1 MSLIQPVSSLSIK
14 RAVNLYTIVMFLSFG
29 MLLYWLAVDRYQAFI
44 GSHQDK
50 ASNTTKVVAF
60 EINKTLREKQRI
72 IDIFIDSSIEL
83 IGQLSED
90 PEDDDVR
97 QLLTERLRKYQPDF
111 FAFNIMDQA
120 GEPVIGD
127 FEGDIGELCLQDL
140 RDYIQ
145 TGEQHIRL
153 HPNNNAYHYDIVS
166 TFSSNGARRIFFV
179 SFYTDDMSDML
190 GSVQS
195 EGHTL
200 ILINKEANN
209 LIEMTADGSRKTI
222 SGRLDFRMNGDE
234 SFRVLSTAKVK
245 GTSWHVVDMRSDG
258 LFKDYR
264 NKIITEYTI
273 AFYVFSIVVLFM
285 RHILLNQDE
294 KRTTAER
301 QLQKNNRKIVELN
314 NQLELLSKTDSLTG
328 LYNRRY
334 FDEMINLEW
343 NRGLRSNH
351 SMSCI
356 LFDIDYF
363 KDYNDFYGHQEGDS
377 CIKNIATLMK
387 DSFRRAGDIV
397 ARYGGEEFIVVMAE
411 CNEEDAVAA
420 IEHFQRE
427 LEKLK
432 IPHESS
438 GAGEHVTMS
447 IGFYVQAPSRDES
460 VEVIIRKADEALYRA
475 KAEGRARWVM
485 YGQ

>member
-1 MSLIQPVSSLSIK
+1 MSLIEPVSSLSIK
-14 RAVNLYTIVMFLSFG
+14 RAVNLYTVVLFLSFG
-29 MLLYWLAVDRYQAFI
+29 ILLYWLATDRYQTFI
-44 GSHQDK
+44 SSHEDK
-50 ASNTTKVVAF
+50 AHNTTKVVAF

-72 IDIFIDSSIEL
+72 IDIFIDSSIDL
-83 IGQLSED
+83 ITELSED

-97 QLLTERLRKYQPDF
+97 HVLTERLRKYQPDF
-111 FAFNIMDQA
+111 FAFNIMNQE
-120 GEPVIGD
+120 GKPVIGD
-127 FEGDIGELCLQDL
+127 FDGDIGELCLQDL
-140 RDYIQ
+140 RDYIE
-145 TGEQHIRL
+145 TGEQYIRL

-166 TFSSNGARRIFFV
+166 TYSFNGVRQIFFV
-179 SFYTDDMSDML
+179 SFFTDDISDML

-195 EGHTL
+195 ENHSL

-222 SGRLDFRMNGDE
+222 SGRLDFRMNGEE

-245 GTSWHVVDMRSDG
+245 GTSWHVVDMRSEG

-264 NKIITEYTI
+264 NKIITEYVI

-294 KRTTAER
+294 KRTTAET
-301 QLQKNNRKIVELN
+301 QLQKNNRKIIELN

-343 NRGLRSNH
+343 NRGLRSN
-351 SMSCI
+351 STMSCI

-363 KDYNDFYGHQEGDS
+363 KDYNDYYGHQQGDS
-377 CIKNIATLMK
+377 CLKDISALMK

-397 ARYGGEEFIVVMAE
+397 ARYGGEEFIVVMA
-411 CNEEDAVAA
+411 DSDKQDTVAA
-420 IEHFQRE
+420 IEHFQTE
-427 LEKLK
+427 LGKLK
-432 IPHESS
+432 IPHERS
-438 GAGEHVTMS
+438 GVAKQVTTS
-447 IGFYVQAPSRDES
+447 IGFFTQVPSRDES
-460 VEVIIRKADEALYRA
+460 VEDIIRKADEALYRA
-475 KAEGRARWVM
+475 KSEGRAQWVM
-485 YGQ
+485 FGQ

>member
-1 MSLIQPVSSLSIK
+1 MSLIEPVSSLSIK
-14 RAVNLYTIVMFLSFG
+14 KAVNLYTIVLFLSFG
-29 MLLYWLAVDRYQAFI
+29 ILLYWLAVDRYQTFI
-44 GSHQDK
+44 GSHEDK

-60 EINKTLREKQRI
+60 EIHKTLKEKQRI

-83 IGQLSED
+83 IGELSEN
-90 PEDDDVR
+90 PDDEAIRKV
-97 QLLTERLRKYQPDF
+97 LTERLRKYQPDF
-111 FAFNIMDQA
+111 FAFNIMDQS

-127 FEGDIGELCLQDL
+127 FDGDISELCLKDL
-140 RDYIQ
+140 QDYIK

-153 HPNNNAYHYDIVS
+153 HPNHNAYHYDIVS
-166 TFSSNGARRIFFV
+166 SYTFNGVRQIFFV
-179 SFYTDDMSDML
+179 SFHIDDISDML
-190 GSVQS
+190 KSVQS
-195 EGHTL
+195 DDHSL

-209 LIEMTADGSRKTI
+209 LIEMTAEGSRKTM
-222 SGRLDFRMNGDE
+222 SGRLDYRMNGDE

-264 NKIITEYTI
+264 NKIIIEYTI
-273 AFYVFSIVVLFM
+273 AFYVFTIVVLFM

-301 QLQKNNRKIVELN
+301 QLQKNNKKIVELN

-328 LYNRRY
+328 LYNRRF

-343 NRGLRSNH
+343 NRGLRSNRP
-351 SMSCI
+351 MACI

-363 KDYNDFYGHQEGDS
+363 KDYNDFYGHQEGDN
-377 CIKNIATLMK
+377 CIKAISTLMK

-397 ARYGGEEFIVVMAE
+397 ARYGGEEFIVVMADSD
-411 CNEEDAVAA
+411 EDDTVAA

-427 LEKLK
+427 LEKLR
-432 IPHESS
+432 IPHEGSKS
-438 GAGEHVTMS
+438 GENVTTS
-447 IGFYVQAPSRDES
+447 IGFYVQVPSRTET
-460 VEVIIRKADEALYRA
+460 VEGMIRKSDQALYQA
-475 KAEGRARWVM
+475 KADGRARWVM
-485 YGQ
+485 FSQ

>member
-1 MSLIQPVSSLSIK
+1 MSLIQPVSSLSIR
-14 RAVNLYTIVMFLSFG
+14 RAVNLYTIVLFLSFG
-29 MLLYWLAVDRYQAFI
+29 ILLYWLAVDRYQAFI
-44 GSHQDK
+44 DSHEDK
-50 ASNTTKVVAF
+50 ASNTTRVVAF

-90 PEDDDVR
+90 PEDDEIR
-97 QLLTERLRKYQPDF
+97 QLLIERLRKYQPDF

-120 GEPVIGD
+120 GVPVIGD

-140 RDYIQ
+140 RDYIE

-166 TFSSNGARRIFFV
+166 TFSFNGARRIFFV
-179 SFYTDDMSDML
+179 SFYTDDIADML

-195 EGHTL
+195 EDHSL

-209 LIEMTADGSRKTI
+209 LIEMTADGSRKSI

-273 AFYVFSIVVLFM
+273 AFYIFSIVILFM

-328 LYNRRY
+328 LYNRRF

-351 SMSCI
+351 PMSCI

-363 KDYNDFYGHQEGDS
+363 KDYNDFYGHQQGDS
-377 CIKNIATLMK
+377 CLKNIATLMK
-387 DSFRRAGDIV
+387 DTFRRAGDIV

-411 CNEEDAVAA
+411 CDEQDAVAA
-420 IEHFQRE
+420 IENFQRE

-432 IPHESS
+432 IPHENSR
-438 GAGEHVTMS
+438 AGEHVTMS
-447 IGFYVQAPSRDES
+447 IGFYVQVPTRDES
-460 VEVIIRKADEALYRA
+460 VEDIIRKADEALYRA
-475 KAEGRARWVM
+475 KSDGRAQWVM
-485 YGQ
+485 YGK

>member
-1 MSLIQPVSSLSIK
+1 MSLIEPVSSLSIK
-14 RAVNLYTIVMFLSFG
+14 RAVNLYTVVLFLSFG
-29 MLLYWLAVDRYQAFI
+29 ILLYWLATDRYQTFI
-44 GSHQDK
+44 NSHEDK
-50 ASNTTKVVAF
+50 AHNTTKVVAF

-72 IDIFIDSSIEL
+72 IDIFIDSSIDL
-83 IGQLSED
+83 ITKLSED
-90 PEDDDVR
+90 PEDDGVR
-97 QLLTERLRKYQPDF
+97 QVLIERLRKYQPDF
-111 FAFNIMDQA
+111 FAFNIMNQA

-127 FEGDIGELCLQDL
+127 FDGDIGELCLQDL
-140 RDYIQ
+140 RDYIE

-166 TFSSNGARRIFFV
+166 TYSFNGVRQIFFV
-179 SFYTDDMSDML
+179 SFFTDDISDML

-195 EGHTL
+195 EDHSL

-209 LIEMTADGSRKTI
+209 LIEMTADGSRKAI
-222 SGRLDFRMNGDE
+222 SGRLDFRMNGEE

-245 GTSWHVVDMRSDG
+245 GTSWHVVDMRSEG

-264 NKIITEYTI
+264 NKIITEYVI

-294 KRTTAER
+294 KRTTAEI
-301 QLQKNNRKIVELN
+301 QLQKNNRKIIELN

-343 NRGLRSNH
+343 NRGLRSN
-351 SMSCI
+351 STMSCI

-363 KDYNDFYGHQEGDS
+363 KDYNDYYGHQQGDS
-377 CIKNIATLMK
+377 CLKNISALMK

-397 ARYGGEEFIVVMAE
+397 ARYGGEEFIVIMADSDK
-411 CNEEDAVAA
+411 EDTVAA

-432 IPHESS
+432 IPHERSEV
-438 GAGEHVTMS
+438 AKQVTMS
-447 IGFYVQAPSRDES
+447 IGFFTQAPSRDES
-460 VEVIIRKADEALYRA
+460 VEDIIRKADEALYHA
-475 KAEGRARWVM
+475 KSEGRAQWVM
-485 YGQ
+485 FGQ